1 MLNEDGELMLNL
13 SRNDFLA
20 ALDYQQNKSL
30 VHWKPLLKG
39 RYHDGDFS
47 KIWLTILDWRRA
59 TVSN

>member
-1 MLNEDGELMLNL
+1 MLEL
-13 SRNDFLA
+13 SRNDSLA